1 MVLFSLDLAAR
12 GNERVS
18 CYLYALD
25 GSLPSSR
32 EGVTL
37 SVPQLFAIPMVG
49 DRRTE
54 DGGHGQC
61 NGNDQV
67 NHATWSVLVV
77 TFFFFP
83 PCSLTQSALKIWRE
97 QEYPAFTH
105 HSTIWYLAMTINNNN
120 RSAVLNTLP
129 LQTHNHSMAM
139 PPASLVACNIYI
151 TAAASQRATL
161 LRLLCQAQEQC
172 HQLRLQNDGAV
183 VVGQAAHA
191 RNKGR
196 MLSAVGIIHAYADIP
211 YDRSSFHIAGRS
223 DCVSDVAASLVCS
236 AVNDMEFDPSGYDG
250 GESRH
255 PFVGVVD
262 HVSVMPLVYPKK
274 NDSSTEDIIASMS
287 CDAAANAAREI
298 GRQISKTNL
307 VNVHYYGRACPHNTP
322 LSKVRRERTSF
333 FGSGGSI
340 DRKQN
345 GQQYCD
351 QIITNAVKGDTTI
364 GTPVGGFVENF
375 NIRLTSNVNLH
386 QAKSLTQFV
395 RGRNI
400 NTMGY
405 GVVGVE
411 ALTLPYVRDPSSG
424 GTVYE
429 VACNLTNPHEGG
441 VIQIRDQLTQW
452 IEKETAKLSSEMNV
466 ETSKLNYDYFVED
479 AYCVGT
485 TEEQC
490 LRALLNIG
498 ESETSTPDNFW
509 EGYDKGVF
517 SNFEENLLQ

>member
-1 MVLFSLDLAAR
+1 
-12 GNERVS
+12 
-18 CYLYALD
+18 
-25 GSLPSSR
+25 
-32 EGVTL
+32 
-37 SVPQLFAIPMVG
+37 
-49 DRRTE
+49 
-54 DGGHGQC
+54 
-61 NGNDQV
+61 
-67 NHATWSVLVV
+67 
-77 TFFFFP
+77 
-83 PCSLTQSALKIWRE
+83 
-97 QEYPAFTH
+97 
-105 HSTIWYLAMTINNNN
+105 
-120 RSAVLNTLP
+120 
-129 LQTHNHSMAM
+129 MAM

-161 LRLLCQAQEQC
+161 LQLLCKAQEQC
-172 HQLRLQNDGAV
+172 HQLRSQSQTDGAV
-183 VVGQAAHA
+183 VVGSEAQHA
-191 RNKGR
+191 RNKER

-223 DCVSDVAASLVCS
+223 DCVSDVAARLVCS
-236 AVNDMEFDPSGYDG
+236 AVNDMEYDPSGYDG

-255 PFVGVVD
+255 PFVGLVD
-262 HVSVMPLVYPKK
+262 HVSVMPLVYPKN
-274 NDSSTEDIIASMS
+274 NDSSLEDNIGSMS
-287 CDAAANAAREI
+287 CCDAAAANAAREI
-298 GRQISKTNL
+298 GRRISPTNL

-333 FGSGGSI
+333 FGSGGAI
-340 DRKQN
+340 DRKQK

-375 NIRLTSNVNLH
+375 NIRLTSNVNLN

-411 ALTLPYVRDPSSG
+411 ALTLPYVRDPLSG
-424 GTVYE
+424 DTVVYE

-441 VIQIRDQLTQW
+441 VTQIRDQLNQW
-452 IEKETAKLSSEMNV
+452 IEKETAELSSEMNV

-479 AYCVGT
+479 AYRVGT

-490 LRALLNIG
+490 LRALMNIN

-509 EGYDKGVF
+509 EGYDKEVF